1 MQSRRKYRTMANML
15 KLEWSASPRR
25 LVVALV
31 IGLAATALST
41 WLPMYMVERGNGAQT
56 RTVHRGVHGWW
67 HARDR
72 VFGLRWSNLML
83 IDPPLSSPV
92 WEGELDAWEEPPPP
106 PYPTEVQ
113 FLRIGTL
120 AAGWP
125 LPAISMRWTVTAMNR
140 SFPVPAELDD
150 ADTSIVYAAE
160 SALTGN
166 RGGGPDEVRVLWFGA
181 IFNVVFYGAVVVGPI
196 GLARRFARGELIR
209 RATSEAAR

>member
-1 MQSRRKYRTMANML
+1 MPGMTN
-15 KLEWSASPRR
+15 PR
-25 LVVALV
+25 LVRLAVAFV
-31 IGLAATALST
+31 IGIAATALST
-41 WLPMYMVERGNGAQT
+41 WLPIYMVERGHGAEA

-67 HARDR
+67 QARDH
-72 VFGLRWSNLML
+72 VTGLRWSNLML
-83 IDPPLSSPV
+83 IDPPLSSPI
-92 WEGELDAWEEPPPP
+92 WEGVMFGWEEPPPP
-106 PYPTEVQ
+106 PYPTNVQ

-125 LPAISMRWTVTAMNR
+125 LPALSMRWTVTRMDR

-166 RGGGPDEVRVLWFGA
+166 RGGGPDEVVVLWTGA

-196 GLARRFARGELIR
+196 ALARRLTR
-209 RATSEAAR
+209 RAASAAAR